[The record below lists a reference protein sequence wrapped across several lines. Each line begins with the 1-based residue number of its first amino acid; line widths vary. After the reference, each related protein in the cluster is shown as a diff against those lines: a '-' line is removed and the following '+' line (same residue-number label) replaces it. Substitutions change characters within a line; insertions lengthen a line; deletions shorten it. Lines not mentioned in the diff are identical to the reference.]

1 MQTEGSVNRAK
12 AGHGPL
18 VQYVCQKTVDRLPV
32 PIGESVR
39 QVEAGLDPLV
49 QDLSQKKSNVDLW
62 LAERVSRAE
71 VSRGRLVLLVGQEN
85 VDLWSVL
92 TGDSVNRA
100 EVGPGL

>member
-62 LAERVSRAE
+62 LAERVNRAE
-71 VSRGRLVLLVGQEN
+71 VSHGRLVLLVGQEN

-92 TGDSVNRA
+92 TGDSVN
-100 EVGPGL
+100 